1 MPQRMSAAATFH
13 SRFRSSP
20 MSHRKIAARRL
31 RGLPLFAAKPIAVLV
46 ATIASSSAFAQSAH
60 TELAPV
66 VVTANP
72 LGSGL
77 FDMVT
82 PVTVINRKE
91 ISDRSASTLG
101 EALEATPGVSASN
114 FGPNASRPVIRG
126 LDADRVKL
134 MQNGVGI
141 LDVSALSPDHGVPI
155 DPLVIEQ
162 IEVVRGPAA
171 LLYGGSAV
179 GGVVNAID
187 NRIPQEAIKGVS
199 GRAEARIGGAG
210 GERSTAAVIEGGNGV
225 LSIHADAFQRS
236 TDDLRIPDYAR
247 SARLR
252 SESPLA
258 PGEKEARGKLPNSNS
273 KTDGGALG
281 AALHFEHG
289 QIGLAH
295 SSYYSD
301 YGVVA
306 EEAVRIHM
314 KSERTELAGELRDIG
329 SFIDKV
335 KLRYAHTDYE
345 HRELEGSEIGTIF
358 RTRGDEASI
367 EAAHAKLGAMSG
379 VFGVQFRNADFSAQ
393 GEEALLPNIKTNSKS
408 AYLYEE
414 LPWDKWKFSFG
425 GRVESADVDSAG
437 GGPLDPNTGGPRF
450 GSAQGRSF
458 TPKSAAAGALY
469 KFNDVWSLATNL
481 SHTERAPSY
490 NELYAN
496 GAHPATGQ
504 YEVGDANLKVEK
516 SNGLDMQLRWKR
528 GSDTARIGA
537 FYTRFKNYI
546 ALYNTG
552 RMRADDGLI
561 DPAGEFPEAA
571 INAVPAR
578 FAGLEAESKFHVYE
592 GTGDLDL
599 RLKADTVR
607 ASNTETGEP
616 LPRVA
621 PYRLG
626 IGFDYRLADFGAR
639 LDVIYAGK
647 QNRVAESELPTDAY
661 TLVNAMFTYRVR
673 NQAPNMEAFLKL
685 NNLLDEDIRL
695 HTSVLKDISPM
706 GGRSAMLGVRLSF

>member
-1 MPQRMSAAATFH
+1 
-13 SRFRSSP
+13 
-20 MSHRKIAARRL
+20 MSHRKNA
-31 RGLPLFAAKPIAVLV
+31 AVLAAAV
-46 ATIASSSAFAQSAH
+46 SSAFSASASAQEAH

-82 PVTVINRKE
+82 PVSVVNRKE
-91 ISDRSASTLG
+91 ISGRSGSTLG
-101 EALEATPGVSASN
+101 ETLEGVPGVSASN

-141 LDVSALSPDHGVPI
+141 LDVSALSPDHAVPI

-187 NRIPQEAIKGVS
+187 NRIPQEALSGVS
-199 GRAEARIGGAG
+199 GRAEARVGGAA
-210 GERSTAAVIEGGNGV
+210 GENSSAVVVEGGNGV
-225 LSIHADAFQRS
+225 LSLHADAFQRR
-236 TDDLRIPDYAR
+236 TDDLKIPDYAR

-252 SESPLA
+252 AQDVQPD
-258 PGEKEARGKLPNSNS
+258 EARGRLPNSNGRS
-273 KTDGGALG
+273 DGGAVG
-281 AALHFEHG
+281 ASLHFDRG
-289 QIGLAH
+289 YAGL
-295 SSYYSD
+295 SYSTYASD
-301 YGVVA
+301 YGTVA
-306 EEAVRIHM
+306 EESVRIHM
-314 KSERTELAGELRDIG
+314 KSERVDFAGELRDIG

-345 HRELEGSEIGTIF
+345 HRELEGSEVGTIF
-358 RTRGDEASI
+358 RTRGDEATL
-367 EAAHAKLGAMSG
+367 EATHAKLGAMSG
-379 VFGVQFRNADFSAQ
+379 VFGLQFRNADFSAQ
-393 GEEALLPNIKTNSKS
+393 GEEALLPDIKTNSRA

-414 LPWDKWKFSFG
+414 LPWNQWKFSFG
-425 GRVESADVDSAG
+425 GRIERADVDSAG
-437 GGPLDPNTGGPRF
+437 GGPDDLNNPGTPRF
-450 GSAQGRSF
+450 GSAQSRSF

-469 KFNDVWSLATNL
+469 KFDETWSMATNL

-490 NELYAN
+490 NELFAN

-504 YEVGDANLKVEK
+504 YEVGNAALSVEK
-516 SNGLDMQLRWKR
+516 SNGMDVQLRWKA
-528 GSDTARIGA
+528 GPNSAKVSA

-552 RMRADDGLI
+552 VMRDEDGLI
-561 DPAGEFPEAA
+561 NPAGELPEAA
-571 INAVPAR
+571 VQAVPAR
-578 FAGLEAESKFHVYE
+578 FAGLEAESKFHIYE

-599 RLKADTVR
+599 RLKADYVR
-607 ASNTETGEP
+607 ASNADTGEP
-616 LPRVA
+616 LPRIA
-621 PYRLG
+621 PWHLGAGLDYRLG
-626 IGFDYRLADFGAR
+626 AFGAR
-639 LDVIYAGK
+639 LDVSYAAK
-647 QNRVAESELPTDAY
+647 QDRTAVNELPTDAY

-673 NQAPNMEAFLKL
+673 AQLPEAQVFLKL

-695 HTSVLKDISPM
+695 HASVLKDIAPL
-706 GGRSAMLGVRLSF
+706 GGRSAMLGVRLGF

>member
-1 MPQRMSAAATFH
+1 
-13 SRFRSSP
+13 
-20 MSHRKIAARRL
+20 MSHRKIAARRS
-31 RGLPLFAAKPIAVLV
+31 RGLFAVKPIAVVLAAV
-46 ATIASSSAFAQSAH
+46 SSSALFAQAAH

-82 PVTVINRKE
+82 PVSVINRRE

-101 EALEATPGVSASN
+101 EALEGTPGVSSSS

-134 MQNGVGI
+134 MQNGVGV

-187 NRIPQEAIKGVS
+187 NRIPQDAIQGVS
-199 GRAEARIGGAG
+199 GRAEARAGGAA
-210 GERSTAAVIEGGNGV
+210 GERSSAAVIEGGNGV
-225 LSIHADAFQRS
+225 LSFHVDAFQRR
-236 TDDLRIPDYAR
+236 TDDLKIPDYAR
-247 SARLR
+247 SARRR
-252 SESPLA
+252 SDSPLA
-258 PGEKEARGKLPNSNS
+258 AGETEARGRLRNSS
-273 KTDGGALG
+273 STTDGAAVG
-281 AALHFEHG
+281 AALHFDRG
-289 QIGLAH
+289 QIGLSH
-295 SSYYSD
+295 SSYFSD

-329 SFIDKV
+329 SFIDKI
-335 KLRYAHTDYE
+335 KIRYAHTDYE
-345 HRELEGSEIGTIF
+345 HRELESGAIGTIF
-358 RTRGDEASI
+358 RTRGNEAGI

-379 VFGVQFRNADFSAQ
+379 VFGLQFRNTDFSAQ
-393 GEEALLPNIKTNSKS
+393 GDEALLPSIKTNSS
-408 AYLYEE
+408 AAYLYEE
-414 LPWDKWKFSFG
+414 LPWEKWKFSFG
-425 GRVESADVDSAG
+425 GRIESANVDSAG
-437 GGPLDPNTGGPRF
+437 GGSLDPNTGSPRF
-450 GSAQGRSF
+450 GSAQGRNF

-469 KFNDVWSLATNL
+469 KFSDAWSLATNL

-496 GAHPATGQ
+496 GSHPATGQ
-504 YEVGDANLKVEK
+504 YEVGNANLKVEK
-516 SNGLDMQLRWKR
+516 SNGLDLQLRWKQ
-528 GSDTARIGA
+528 GTNSARIGA

-546 ALYNTG
+546 ALYGTG
-552 RMRADDGLI
+552 NNRDDTGLI
-561 DPAGEFPEAA
+561 DPAGDVPEAT
-571 INAVPAR
+571 IRAVPAR

-592 GTGDLDL
+592 GYGDLDL

-616 LPRVA
+616 LPRIA

-626 IGFDYRLADFGAR
+626 IGFDYRLADLTAR
-639 LDVIYAGK
+639 LDVTYAGK
-647 QNRVAESELPTDAY
+647 QDRVANNELPTDAY
-661 TLVNAMFTYRVR
+661 TLVNAMFSYRIR
-673 NQAPNMEAFLKL
+673 SQIPNMEAFLRL
-685 NNLLDEDIRL
+685 NNLLDEEVRL
-695 HTSVLKDISPM
+695 HTSVLKNIAPM
-706 GGRSAMLGVRLSF
+706 GGRSAMLGVRVGF